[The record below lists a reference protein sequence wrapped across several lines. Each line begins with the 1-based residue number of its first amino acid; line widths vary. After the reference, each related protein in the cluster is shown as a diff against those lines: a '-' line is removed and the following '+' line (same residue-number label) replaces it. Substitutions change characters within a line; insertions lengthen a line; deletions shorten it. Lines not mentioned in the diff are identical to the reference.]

1 MGKFNP
7 FQSMTKEEQEA
18 KEKSVLETAKKIQEV
33 RIAAQACL
41 KLPEF
46 LVYVDRYKKAEA
58 VLVKTLI
65 GLEEADPMKK
75 VLLVTE
81 LQAKLKI
88 LGSLMAD
95 VTKDA
100 K

>member
-1 MGKFNP
+1 MAKFNP

-18 KEKSVLETAKKIQEV
+18 KEKAVLESIKKIQEV
-33 RIAAQACL
+33 KDAARACL

-46 LVYVDRYKKAEA
+46 KIYVERYQRAEA
-58 VLVKTLI
+58 VLVKTLVN
-65 GLEEADPMKK
+65 LDEADPMKK

-81 LQAKLKI
+81 LQAKLKV

-95 VTKDA
+95 IQKDA

>member
-1 MGKFNP
+1 MK
-7 FQSMTKEEQEA
+7 
-18 KEKSVLETAKKIQEV
+18 VLIDLDSPDPVQ
-33 RIAAQACL
+33 
-41 KLPEF
+41 
-46 LVYVDRYKKAEA
+46 KA
-58 VLVKTLI
+58 
-65 GLEEADPMKK
+65 
-75 VLLVTE
+75 LLVTE

>member
-1 MGKFNP
+1 MAKFNP
-7 FQSMTKEEQEA
+7 FQSMTKAEQEE
-18 KEKSVLETAKKIQEV
+18 KERNIVEAVKKMQEV
-33 RIAAQACL
+33 KDAARACF

-46 LVYVDRYKKAEA
+46 KMYVERYQKAEA
-58 VLVKTLI
+58 ILVKALV
-65 GLEEADPMKK
+65 GCDEADPMKK

-81 LQAKLKI
+81 LQAKLKV

-95 VTKDA
+95 ISKDM

>member
-1 MGKFNP
+1 MAKFNP
-7 FQSMTKEEQEA
+7 FRSLTKEEQES
-18 KEKSVLETAKKIQEV
+18 KEKAVIEAVKRIQEV
-33 RIAAQACL
+33 KDAARACL

-46 LVYVDRYKKAEA
+46 QSYVERYKKAEA
-58 VLVKTLI
+58 VLVKVLI
-65 GLEEADPMKK
+65 DLDSPDPVQKA
-75 VLLVTE
+75 LLVTE